1 MKYKPKYSNAEELW
15 DQILGEFR
23 EIQEHEDN
31 AVSEFA
37 EYLDGWVEA
46 IVGDVL
52 KPLKLTLMLSA
63 PDDRKIRSEYL
74 DLIQI
79 MVSPEDDSLAFIDLG
94 KRFDLWEFLEEDLTM
109 LCDHYDD
116 FDKERAAAVAKRLRA
131 LADQIESIEP
141 SEQ

>member
-1 MKYKPKYSNAEELW
+1 MKYRPKYSNAEQLW
-15 DQILGEFR
+15 DQILDELR
-23 EIQEHEDN
+23 EIKRHEN
-31 AVSEFA
+31 KAVSAFA

-52 KPLKLTLMLSA
+52 KPLKLTLLLST

-74 DLIQI
+74 DVIEI

-94 KRFDLWEFLEEDLTM
+94 KRFDLWQFLEEELAA

-116 FDKERAAAVAKRLRA
+116 FSKQRAIAVAKRLRA
-131 LADQIESIEP
+131 LADQIESIDSSEP
-141 SEQ
+141 